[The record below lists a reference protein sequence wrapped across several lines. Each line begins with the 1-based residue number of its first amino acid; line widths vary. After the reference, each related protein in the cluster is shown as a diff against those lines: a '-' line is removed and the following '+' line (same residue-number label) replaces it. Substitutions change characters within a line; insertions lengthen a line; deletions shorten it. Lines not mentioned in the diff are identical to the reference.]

1 MTFPLQT
8 REVETPA
15 VKNFK
20 ASGGNE
26 YRGNAD
32 AVADGKKLYTTN
44 CIVCHGAD
52 GSGKMDPLV
61 GKDFV

>member
-1 MTFPLQT
+1 
-8 REVETPA
+8 